1 MTSGAPE
8 RSFGAH
14 RILVAVSVVAA
25 VVALIAHDRLIPLD
39 TPLFGLFQNAVDAG
53 VYRAGGLTVLH
64 GTPLYDGNLTDDLP
78 FTYPPFAALIFAPLG
93 LISMITTKL
102 LFWIG
107 NLVLLYVAVRLCWR
121 HLGYANDVWL
131 TAVSASLAVVFTW
144 LEPVRMTI
152 WFGQINLLLMVAVL
166 WDLTRPEGSR
176 LRGVATG
183 LAAGTKLTPGL
194 FVVYLAATRQWRA
207 AATAA
212 VATLTT
218 VVAGFVVIPAD
229 ATRYWF
235 TAVSESTRIGA
246 PSSGANQSIRGAL
259 PRWLETVN
267 PPFALWAACVLV
279 VGATGIAV
287 AVIAHRRG
295 HVLLGL
301 TITGLT
307 APMVSPF
314 SWGHH
319 WVWFVPLIVLTMD
332 MAVRRSRV
340 LWALPLA
347 LMAPLG
353 CWYFTYPDGVRAIGT
368 FMLPPPSFAVGVV
381 IQSAYPLTYLV
392 VVVGAA
398 IALRRSEPREPSVST
413 PARDVTSV
421 TSRVGN
427 GTTSTPVTT
436 PPDRPSWEKS
446 RPASQRPN
454 SHRDTHSYRIVTSG
468 REAT

>member
-1 MTSGAPE
+1 MTAGAPD
-8 RSFGAH
+8 RSFRAH
-14 RILVAVSVVAA
+14 RVVVALSVVAA

-53 VYRAGGLTVLH
+53 VYRAGGMTVLH
-64 GTPLYDGNLTDDLP
+64 GTPLYDGNLIDDLP

-93 LISMITTKL
+93 LMSMVTTKL
-102 LFWIG
+102 LFWVG
-107 NLVLLYVAVRLCWR
+107 NLVLVYIAVRLCWR
-121 HLGYANDVWL
+121 HLGYANDAWL
-131 TAVSASLAVVFTW
+131 TVVSASLAVVFTW

-166 WDLTRPEGSR
+166 WDLTHPEGSR

-207 AATAA
+207 AVTAA
-212 VATLTT
+212 LATLMT
-218 VVAGFVVIPAD
+218 VVAGFVVIPGD
-229 ATRYWF
+229 AARYWF

-259 PRWLETVN
+259 PRWMETVD
-267 PPFALWAACVLV
+267 PPVLLWAACVLV

-287 AVIAHRRG
+287 AVVAHRRG

-319 WVWFVPLIVLTMD
+319 WVWFVPLIVLTTD
-332 MAVRRSRV
+332 LAIRRLPAFWV
-340 LWALPLA
+340 LPVALSAPLA
-347 LMAPLG
+347 
-353 CWYFTYPDGVRAIGT
+353 CWYHTYPDGVRAIGT
-368 FMLPPPSFAVGVV
+368 FMLPPPSFVVGVV
-381 IQSAYPLTYLV
+381 IQSAYPLTYLAV
-392 VVVGAA
+392 LIGAA
-398 IALRRSEPREPSVST
+398 IALRSTGAVRPST
-413 PARDVTSV
+413 PTPFRDVTSV

-427 GTTSTPVTT
+427 GTTPDPVTA
-436 PPDRPSWEKS
+436 PAEPSSREKS
-446 RPASQRPN
+446 RRDVERRN
-454 SHRDTHSYRIVTSG
+454 SHHDTHSYRIVTSSP
-468 REAT
+468 EHT

>member
-1 MTSGAPE
+1 MAKD
-8 RSFGAH
+8 RSFREH
-14 RILVAVSVVAA
+14 RVVVALSVVAA

-53 VYRAGGLTVLH
+53 VYRAGGQTVLH
-64 GTPLYDGNLTDDLP
+64 GTPLYDGNLIDDLP

-93 LISMITTKL
+93 LISMVTTKL
-102 LFWIG
+102 LFWVG
-107 NLVLLYVAVRLCWR
+107 NLALLHVAVRLCWR
-121 HLGYANDVWL
+121 HLGYANDAWL
-131 TAVSASLAVVFTW
+131 TVVSACLAVVFTW

-212 VATLTT
+212 LATLTT
-218 VVAGFVVIPAD
+218 VVAGFLIIPRD
-229 ATRYWF
+229 AARYWF

-259 PRWLETVN
+259 PRWMETVN
-267 PPFALWAACVLV
+267 PPVLLWAACVLV

-332 MAVRRSRV
+332 LAVRRSRA

-347 LMAPLG
+347 LCAPLG

-381 IQSAYPLTYLV
+381 IQSAYPLTYLA

-398 IALRRSEPREPSVST
+398 IALRRSESAEPPAST
-413 PARDVTSV
+413 PSRYVTSV
-421 TSRVGN
+421 TSRDGN
-427 GTTSTPVTT
+427 GTTPTPVTAPVE
-436 PPDRPSWEKS
+436 PPSREKS
-446 RPASQRPN
+446 RPAQERRN
-454 SHRDTHSYRIVTSG
+454 SHRDTHSYRIVTSAP
-468 REAT
+468 EPT